1 MHDEREAARGAGP
14 CTSGPP
20 TTAGTY
26 KYQLSLIDPR
36 DKIVLPAVPPTQD
49 AYWQAATVHK
59 QIEYNEL

>member
-26 KYQLSLIDPR
+26 KYQLSLIDPP

-49 AYWQAATVHK
+49 AD
-59 QIEYNEL
+59 